1 MTDYH
6 ISPFTRIF
14 AKPKYYKYMN
24 ISKETQYNSTLTP
37 LQFSRQESF
46 NPQTLNLLT
55 YSGPKDV
62 CQGIASGR
70 LGNMAGGFHFNLFG
84 VKWYGTEH
92 LYLCGEWSTE
102 GDRSVEIQEY
112 IRKMA
117 SGVYA
122 KRCSKA
128 KYKDEI
134 RPEFITFRYDW
145 MLWCVW
151 QKCLLNKD
159 FANLLRSI
167 PEDVVIVE
175 VVKNDPVWAAYP
187 DEQGIIRGG
196 NAMGKILTICRQC
209 LVSGTEPDINRQLLN
224 EVGIYILGQRVVF

>member
-1 MTDYH
+1 
-6 ISPFTRIF
+6 
-14 AKPKYYKYMN
+14 MN
-24 ISKETQYNSTLTP
+24 AVQYNKSLTVAN
-37 LQFSRQESF
+37 LSRQEEL
-46 NPQTLNLLT
+46 NPQSLSLLT
-55 YSGPKDV
+55 YSGPKDT
-62 CQGIASGR
+62 CDNIASGR

-92 LYLCGEWSTE
+92 LYLCGEWSTANTK
-102 GDRSVEIQEY
+102 SVEIQQY

-128 KYKDEI
+128 KYKADI
-134 RPEFITFRYDW
+134 RPDFTEFRYDW

-151 QKCLLNKD
+151 QKCLLNSD
-159 FANLLRSI
+159 FASLLRSI
-167 PEDVVIVE
+167 PEDRIIVE

-196 NAMGKILTICRQC
+196 NAMGKILTICKKC
-209 LVSGTEPDINRQLLN
+209 LAEGTQPEIDTDLLN
-224 EVGIYILGQRVVF
+224 RAGIYILGNRIEF